1 MVSGNGFRLDY
12 ESTYRLYFPSEKDI
26 PLEEVADEA
35 KKLLEEAGFDLE
47 YIRMNPESQ
56 MGMYDILVIR
66 LVSDDDVEKFM
77 RVMKEKVYPHI
88 ERKFS

>member
-1 MVSGNGFRLDY
+1 
-12 ESTYRLYFPSEKDI
+12 
-26 PLEEVADEA
+26 
-35 KKLLEEAGFDLE
+35 
-47 YIRMNPESQ
+47 MNPESQ